1 MKLKKKNIL
10 RNYINRCIEND
21 DEEAN
26 QAQTFNQKN
35 HEEQVTSLGLV
46 NATTEHRPSSFSS
59 FRLSDHQ

>member
-21 DEEAN
+21 EEAAN

-35 HEEQVTSLGLV
+35 HEEQATSLGLV
-46 NATTEHRPSSFSS
+46 YATTEQRPSSISS
-59 FRLSDHQ
+59 FRPSDHQ